1 LRKTISL
8 LLVVLTTT
16 AATVVVGCSQPDN
29 PKMPDIAPTAVK
41 PDTTV
46 PAKSGPGGTVPYG
59 SSKKYQD
66 LMNK

>member
-29 PKMPDIAPTAVK
+29 PKMPDVAPTTAK

-46 PAKSGPGGTVPYG
+46 PAKSGPEGAAPYG

-66 LMNK
+66 MMKK